1 MAQIN
6 SEQMLTEMDSYL
18 NEAVSTEAEADSAL
32 PFETLDDYIGD
43 PNGFGDVT
51 AKLWKKVSAVFD
63 LAAKYNRHSSE
74 YLKSCAQL
82 ERGIKFL
89 GSSCLQKYALE
100 QRDFVFQEL
109 KQLNTANLYTM
120 ASIHFNKIDRAL
132 SEYMEQNQAVDDALL
147 DMEYRFY
154 HLMERIRATE
164 VKIYNY
170 NIKRFYGVED
180 CTPVVHGL
188 AFSERSRTKDV
199 HKSDEPLAFQ
209 RARAF
214 SAPAAEA
221 HGDGFCDAAS
231 PARKNCQPVR
241 EMKNDEEWPVVA
253 DQCSEA
259 QQTGIEAAPE
269 KPGHEAHGDGF
280 CDAALPARK
289 NYQPVR
295 EMKNEEEWPLVG
307 DQYSEAQQTG
317 IEAAPDKP
325 GHETQRDGI
334 DAASLPPFVKIL
346 QRVMERS
353 KDADDGALTFTF
365 EEMEFLAKDPVFAHF
380 EPAMA
385 ADIRKV
391 LAESPP
397 GP

>member
-6 SEQMLTEMDSYL
+6 SEQMLSEMNSYL
-18 NEAVSTEAEADSAL
+18 NEAASAEAEAESAL

-100 QRDFVFQEL
+100 QRDFVFPEL

-170 NIKRFYGVED
+170 NFKRFYGVED

-214 SAPAAEA
+214 SAPLMENKKSEIRNKKSEAQRDVSAAAASSAQQGRTIDASEKSGHEA

-241 EMKNDEEWPVVA
+241 EMKNDEERPV
-253 DQCSEA
+253 
-259 QQTGIEAAPE
+259 
-269 KPGHEAHGDGF
+269 
-280 CDAALPARK
+280 
-289 NYQPVR
+289 
-295 EMKNEEEWPLVG
+295 VG
-307 DQYSEAQQTG
+307 DQWSEA
-317 IEAAPDKP
+317 
-325 GHETQRDGI
+325 QRDGI
-334 DAASLPPFVKIL
+334 GAASLPPFVEIL

-365 EEMEFLAKDPVFAHF
+365 EEMEFLAKDPLFAHF

-391 LAESPP
+391 LAKGPP
-397 GP
+397 GD

>member
-6 SEQMLTEMDSYL
+6 SEQLLSEMNSYL
-18 NEAVSTEAEADSAL
+18 NEAASAEAETESAL
-32 PFETLDDYIGD
+32 PSETLDDYIGD

-63 LAAKYNRHSSE
+63 LAAKYNRHSSD

-100 QRDFVFQEL
+100 QRDFVFPEL

-170 NIKRFYGVED
+170 NFKRFYGVED

-259 QQTGIEAAPE
+259 QRDVSAA
-269 KPGHEAHGDGF
+269 
-280 CDAALPARK
+280 AASPARK
-289 NYQPVR
+289 NCQPVR
-295 EMKNEEEWPLVG
+295 EMKNDEECPVIG
-307 DQYSEAQQTG
+307 DQLSEAQRDVSAAVAEPTQQGRTG
-317 IEAAPDKP
+317 
-325 GHETQRDGI
+325 
-334 DAASLPPFVKIL
+334 DASNNDPVSACSDANLPPFVEIL

-353 KDADDGALTFTF
+353 KNSDDGSLTFTF
-365 EEMEFLAKDPVFAHF
+365 EEMEYLAKDPLFAHF

-397 GP
+397 GD